1 MSELSKKSNGKSTK
15 LPQVS
20 KEFLNENQKC
30 KSKSK
35 SRIKKGGPY
44 SKTDRQARRTEVY
57 RLHFG
62 YGYSALKI
70 SKLMKINRN
79 TINGDIQ
86 YWYQK
91 TLKNWKDSG
100 PELFVIRNIERLEL
114 QRTRLVEQIEKAKN
128 FQEKFAI
135 ERMILSVESRILQT
149 QLKLSNSI
157 EKIHKLSVT
166 WLNEWMKKNKN
177 RDRYLSYGD
186 IMKVSDKKYEKI
198 NHILKDN
205 SLNW

>member
-30 KSKSK
+30 KTNSKSEK
-35 SRIKKGGPY
+35 KKGGPY

-57 RLHFG
+57 RLHFE

-70 SKLMKINRN
+70 SELMKINRN

-91 TLKNWKDSG
+91 TAKNWKDTR
-100 PELFVIRNIERLEL
+100 PEFFVIRNIERLEL
-114 QRTRLVEQIEKAKN
+114 QRTRLVEQLEKTKT
-128 FQEKFAI
+128 FQEKLAT
-135 ERMILSVESRILQT
+135 ERMILDVESRILQT
-149 QLKLSNSI
+149 QLKLSESM
-157 EKIHKLSVT
+157 EKVHKLST
-166 WLNEWMKKNKN
+166 KWLNEWMKKNN
-177 RDRYLSYGD
+177 RKDQYISYGD
-186 IMKVSDKKYEKI
+186 MMRVPSKSHEKI
-198 NHILKDN
+198 CKLLKED
-205 SLNW
+205 